1 SGCVP
6 QVRAPPA
13 RGHSHPAV
21 RARYVLAAVRSAG
34 RRGRVASPRRSIA
47 PTHRSMARSEAL
59 MRAHAPAVRSTGR
72 SEGRRGLP
80 PLLAALAATLW
91 LVSSSVCAS
100 SAPTRIV
107 SLNPCLDG
115 LLVEL
120 VPHERIAA
128 ISHYSR

>member
-1 SGCVP
+1 
-6 QVRAPPA
+6 
-13 RGHSHPAV
+13 
-21 RARYVLAAVRSAG
+21 G

-128 ISHYSR
+128 ISHYSRDPWGSTIADIAQTLPITYETAEEVVA